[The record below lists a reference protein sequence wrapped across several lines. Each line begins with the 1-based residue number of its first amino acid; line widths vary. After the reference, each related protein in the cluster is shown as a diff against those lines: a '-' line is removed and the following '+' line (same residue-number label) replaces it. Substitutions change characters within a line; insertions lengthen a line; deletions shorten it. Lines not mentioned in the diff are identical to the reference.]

1 MRSIALAG
9 VLLALAPPALA
20 SPCGDRVA
28 ALDRRLD
35 AATTSS
41 AAASS
46 SGQGVAAAREG
57 QAAQPGAGPTVPF
70 QDTGREAD
78 ATRRVAESGGGGSVA
93 EARAA
98 LNRARTAESRS
109 DEAGCMR
116 EADEVE
122 RLLARPG

>member
-9 VLLALAPPALA
+9 ALIALAGPAMA
-20 SPCGDRVA
+20 SPCGDRIA
-28 ALDRRLD
+28 ALDQRLD
-35 AATTSS
+35 AATASS

-57 QAAQPGAGPTVPF
+57 QAAQSGAGSIVPF

-78 ATRRVAESGGGGSVA
+78 ATRRAAESGGSGSVA

-98 LNRARTAESRS
+98 LNRARTAEGRS

>member
-1 MRSIALAG
+1 MRIITLASVLQAL
-9 VLLALAPPALA
+9 VLPALA

-41 AAASS
+41 TAASS

-57 QAAQPGAGPTVPF
+57 QAAQPGASPTVPF
-70 QDTGREAD
+70 QDAGREAD
-78 ATRRVAESGGGGSVA
+78 ATRQVAESGGGGAAA

-116 EADEVE
+116 ESDEVE
-122 RLLARPG
+122 RLLARPN